1 MAECGPL
8 CFTSTRGGIIVRNIV
23 RVNTRTGDIRTA
35 PGSEEEL
42 RWGGRSLIAHLMLRE
57 VRATCDPLGRE
68 NKLIVAS
75 GWLGDTAVTTAGR
88 CSVGG
93 KSPLTGGV
101 KEANVGGEPGKDL
114 ARLGLRALVLEDAP
128 DRPETR
134 VVFVGKDRC
143 EILSAPELRG
153 AEVGTTFELLRQ
165 RFGEHVSFFCIGP
178 AGEMC
183 LGSAAV
189 ATTDKTGTQARFA
202 ARGGLG
208 AVMGSKRIKAIV
220 FDDSGARPEA
230 AHDPDGLTTAARELW
245 QILRDDPKTA
255 NRHDFGTPAV
265 LAICDSLG
273 VLPTRNF
280 QTGHFEEFEAISG
293 ERIADLIVGRGG
305 EGDRGLLCVRGCNIQ
320 CSNVFPDP
328 QGKTL
333 VASLQYENLGL
344 LGSNCGIG
352 DVDEVARINHLCNQV
367 GVDTIEA
374 GAAIGVAMEA
384 GIIRFGDSTGAK
396 DLVKQIGKGTPL
408 GRILGSGVVV
418 TGRALGVRRVPAVK
432 GQAIPAYDPRSLKGI
447 GVTYATSPQGADHTA
462 GNALEMAKTLDQ
474 KKPDGQVAASL
485 RLQVRGA
492 LLDSL
497 GVCLFIRPA
506 FVKNPDL
513 IPRLLNARFG
523 WSLTFA
529 DVRKMGLECLA
540 MERDFNRLAGVSDEL
555 CDVPEFMRTEPLSP
569 YNTVFDVPREEMK
582 RIWEVQLPVG
592 VF

>member
-1 MAECGPL
+1 
-8 CFTSTRGGIIVRNIV
+8 
-23 RVNTRTGDIRTA
+23 
-35 PGSEEEL
+35 
-42 RWGGRSLIAHLMLRE
+42 MLRE
-57 VRATCDPLGRE
+57 VRPTCDALGRE

-75 GWLGDTAVTTAGR
+75 GWLGDTMVTTAGR

-101 KEANVGGEPGKDL
+101 KEANVGGVAGSKM
-114 ARLGLRALVLEDAP
+114 ARLGIRVLVLEDAP
-128 DRPETR
+128 ENPEAR
-134 VVFVGKDRC
+134 VLWIGKDKC
-143 EILSAPELRG
+143 ELLPAPELRR
-153 AEVGTTFELLRQ
+153 AEVATTFQLLRE
-165 RFGEHVSFFCIGP
+165 RFGAQAGFFCVGP
-178 AGEMC
+178 AGE
-183 LGSAAV
+183 LGLGAAAI
-189 ATTDKTGTQARFA
+189 ATTDSDAVQARFA

-208 AVMGSKRIKAIV
+208 AVMGVKGIKAIV
-220 FDDSGARPEA
+220 FDDTGAN
-230 AHDPDGLTTAARELW
+230 PDRAYDIAGLGAGNKELW
-245 QILRDDPKTA
+245 QILRDDPKTQ

-265 LAICDSLG
+265 LSICDSLG

-280 QTGHFEEFEAISG
+280 RSGHFEEFEAISG
-293 ERIADLIVGRGG
+293 ERVAELIVGRGG
-305 EGDRGLLCVRGCNIQ
+305 EAERGLPCVRGCLIQ
-320 CSNVFPDP
+320 CSNRFADSA
-328 QGKTL
+328 GKTL

-384 GIIRFGDSTGAK
+384 GVIPFGDSAGAK

-408 GRILGSGVVV
+408 GRILGSGVVI

-506 FVKNPDL
+506 FVKNPNL
-513 IPRLLNARFG
+513 IPQLLNARYG

-529 DVRKMGLECLA
+529 DVRRMGLDCLA
-540 MERDFNRLAGVSDEL
+540 MEREFNRLAGVSDEL
-555 CDVPEFMRTEPLSP
+555 CDVPEFMRTEPLP
-569 YNTVFDVPREEMK
+569 PFNTVFDVPRQEMK
-582 RIWEVQLPVG
+582 RIWEVQLPEG

>member
-1 MAECGPL
+1 
-8 CFTSTRGGIIVRNIV
+8 
-23 RVNTRTGDIRTA
+23 
-35 PGSEEEL
+35 
-42 RWGGRSLIAHLMLRE
+42 MLRE
-57 VRATCDPLGRE
+57 VRPTCDALGRE

-75 GWLGDTAVTTAGR
+75 GWLGDTVVTTAGR

-101 KEANVGGEPGKDL
+101 KEANVGGEPGKQL

-128 DRPETR
+128 EKPEPR
-134 VVFVGKDRC
+134 VLWIGKDKC

-153 AEVGTTFELLRQ
+153 AEVETTFNLLRR
-165 RFGEHVSFFCIGP
+165 RFGEGIAFFCIGP

-183 LGSAAV
+183 LGGAAI
-189 ATTDKTGTQARFA
+189 ATTDKSGVQARFA

-208 AVMGSKRIKAIV
+208 AVMGSKGIKAIV
-220 FDDSGARPEA
+220 FDDTGARPEP
-230 AHDPDGLTTAARELW
+230 AHDPEGLTAASREVW
-245 QILRDDPKTA
+245 QILHEDPKTQ

-265 LAICDSLG
+265 LSICDSLG
-273 VLPTRNF
+273 ILPTRNF

-293 ERIADLIVGRGG
+293 ERVADLIVGRGG

-320 CSNVFPDP
+320 CSNIFPDA

-367 GVDTIEA
+367 GVDTIET

-384 GIIRFGDSTGAK
+384 GVIPFGDAKGAK
-396 DLVKQIGKGTPL
+396 DLVQQIGQGTPL
-408 GRILGSGVVV
+408 GRILGSGVVI
-418 TGRALGVRRVPAVK
+418 TGRLFGVRRVPAIK

-447 GVTYATSPQGADHTA
+447 GVTYATSPMGADHTA

-474 KKPDGQVAASL
+474 KKPDGQVAISL

-513 IPRLLNARFG
+513 MARLLNARYG
-523 WSLTFA
+523 WSLRYG
-529 DVRKMGLECLA
+529 DVQHMGLKCLE
-540 MERDFNRLAGVSDEL
+540 MERDFNRLAGVPDER
-555 CDVPEFMRTEPLSP
+555 CDVPEFMRSEPLP
-569 YNTVFDVPREEMK
+569 PFNTVFDVSREEMK
-582 RIWEVQLPVG
+582 RIWEVQLPEG